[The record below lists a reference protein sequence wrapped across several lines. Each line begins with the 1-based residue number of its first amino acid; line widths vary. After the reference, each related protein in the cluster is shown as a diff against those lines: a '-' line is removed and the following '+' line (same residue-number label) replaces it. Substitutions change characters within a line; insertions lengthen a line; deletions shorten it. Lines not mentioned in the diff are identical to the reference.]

1 MKIAI
6 LEYANSIFKDGEWS
20 GDTEISMIPLIYDDI
35 RVATYKLILNLTNSI
50 IMGYQYIN
58 CYGIMKDINT
68 NILIL
73 VNINNNHWTT
83 AFFNEK
89 NRQPIN
95 NYIIQPIS
103 ITNKKNELEKKIKKN

>member
-1 MKIAI
+1 MQIQSSKMVNGVEI
-6 LEYANSIFKDGEWS
+6 LKF
-20 GDTEISMIPLIYDDI
+20 LC
-35 RVATYKLILNLTNSI
+35 
-50 IMGYQYIN
+50 YQYIN